1 MKTAPVN
8 KNEIFDASYR
18 FDPSYHL
25 SEGVEIRR
33 KYAHIPYG
41 LSSVSKVSS
50 RIFYGLRANRVYVS
64 KRDHAIP
71 FLTGASI
78 MQADLNNTK
87 LVSKKYSPAID
98 EMTIQKGWV
107 MITRSGTVGQTA
119 FSNKLHEGKYGSEDI
134 IRVIPNDSIKPGVLY
149 AYLASKYGH
158 CLLTQGSFGAVI
170 QHIEPEF
177 VGKLPIPNFP
187 TTFQQEVDD
196 LIQQSAKLREQ
207 AAQALDG
214 AIRIVADYCGND
226 FIKTFGHKH
235 AAIKSSSIRDSFKVR
250 IDAPFFMNDG
260 VDWMNARQKKLIR
273 LGDCKIKT
281 WYPGIFK
288 RIYVED
294 GYPYIK
300 GSSLFETNPFRRCDK
315 LSKSRTPMLDQLWLK
330 EGMLMVSCA
339 GICGQVKMITKE
351 YEDKKAIGSPDIIR
365 LVSEDPL
372 FTTEYI
378 FTYLQIPAVYEYLQ
392 SLKYGSVIERFDIA
406 NLENV
411 PIVEP
416 TQRISETVTEVI
428 QTYMDSLYLAFK
440 DEEKAITMVEEEI
453 EKWQSPTA

>member
-1 MKTAPVN
+1 MKTGLIKSTYIHSNNQRFEGKYYLNTNSYLSMVLEQAVGKTKPLEEYAYVFNPPVFKRQFC
-8 KNEIFDASYR
+8 KNTPRSVQYFQSSDVPSSIEKSEVFVFKGQAESLNLLVKKGEI
-18 FDPSYHL
+18 L
-25 SEGVEIRR
+25 I
-33 KYAHIPYG
+33 
-41 LSSVSKVSS
+41 
-50 RIFYGLRANRVYVS
+50 
-64 KRDHAIP
+64 
-71 FLTGASI
+71 TGFGTI
-78 MQADLNNTK
+78 GNTK
-87 LVSKKYSPAID
+87 LVSSYLD
-98 EMTIQKGWV
+98 
-107 MITRSGTVGQTA
+107 GTCFANNVC
-119 FSNKLHEGKYGSEDI
+119 
-134 IRVIPNDSIKPGVLY
+134 RVRVNSDAYPGFIYAVLT
-149 AYLASKYGH
+149 SKYGYAQ
-158 CLLTQGSFGAVI
+158 LNKNASGSVVRY
-170 QHIEPEF
+170 IEAP
-177 VGKLPIPNFP
+177 GIRKTLIPNFP
-187 TTFQQEVDD
+187 TTIQEEVDH
-196 LIQQSAKLREQ
+196 LIQRSAKFREQ

-260 VDWMNARQKKLIR
+260 VDWMNARQRKLIR

>member
-1 MKTAPVN
+1 MKCRVVN
-8 KNEIFDASYR
+8 SQSVLAEKRFDGSYHNADVNVYDGIIRAHSDHNLSWYCSSIFTSGRAKRVYTKEQFGFPFLSNSDASSLN
-18 FDPSYHL
+18 P
-25 SEGVEIRR
+25 
-33 KYAHIPYG
+33 
-41 LSSVSKVSS
+41 
-50 RIFYGLRANRVYVS
+50 
-64 KRDHAIP
+64 
-71 FLTGASI
+71 LTSC
-78 MQADLNNTK
+78 K
-87 LVSKKYSPAID
+87 FSSKKYGYDESAFLKGGMILTGRVGAI
-98 EMTIQKGWV
+98 
-107 MITRSGTVGQTA
+107 GQTS
-119 FSNKLHEGKYGSEDI
+119 FVPRYWERYQMMGSDNI
-134 IRVIPNDSIKPGVLY
+134 IRINVKPENKNGFIY
-149 AYLASKYGH
+149 AYLASKVGN
-158 CLLTQGSFGAVI
+158 LSFWKLATGGVQPFITDAM
-170 QHIEPEF
+170 
-177 VGKLPIPNFP
+177 VGKIPIPNFP
-187 TTFQQEVDD
+187 IPFQQEVDD
-196 LIQQSAKLREQ
+196 LIQRSAKFREQ
-207 AAQALDG
+207 AAQALEG

-235 AAIKSSSIRDSFKVR
+235 TAIKSSSIRDSFKVR

-260 VDWMNARQKKLIR
+260 VDWMNARQRKLVR

-339 GICGQVKMITKE
+339 GICGQVKIITKE

-440 DEEKAITMVEEEI
+440 EEEKAITMVEEEI